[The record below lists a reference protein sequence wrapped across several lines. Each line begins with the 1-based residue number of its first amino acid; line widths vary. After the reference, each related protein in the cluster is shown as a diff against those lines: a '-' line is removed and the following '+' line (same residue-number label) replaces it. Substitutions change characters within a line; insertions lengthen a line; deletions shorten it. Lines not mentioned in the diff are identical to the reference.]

1 MKALKLIIRI
11 ILSPFMLLITLMRI
25 TASFLVRTA
34 SWILGIIS
42 LAVLAVSVFWFA
54 TEGTKEG
61 MTALVFAVLLS
72 PIGLPMI
79 AQLLIESTKAIQT
92 FIRRI
97 YQ

>member
-25 TASFLVRTA
+25 TASFLVGTA

-54 TEGTKEG
+54 TEGTKAG

>member
-1 MKALKLIIRI
+1 MKLLKILVKIIF
-11 ILSPFMLLITLMRI
+11 SPFMLLITLIRI
-25 TASFLVRTA
+25 IASFLVGMA
-34 SWILGIIS
+34 SWIMGILS
-42 LAVLAVSVFWFA
+42 LVVLAVSVFWFA
-54 TEGTKEG
+54 TEGTRAE

-72 PIGLPMI
+72 PVGLPMI